1 MAVFE
6 YRALGKNGRETKGI
20 IDASSV
26 EEARDKLRGES
37 LFPINVNAVTP
48 TSSGRSFLYFRRIS
62 NEDIA
67 LFTHQLASLLK
78 GGLSLLSS
86 LNAIAEHMGSHPLR
100 KVVFGLAESVKEGKS
115 FGEALSLFSRVFS
128 SIYTNM
134 VKSGEET
141 GSLSDILFRISS
153 LIRESISLRNKIRN
167 ALIYPMVVG
176 MVSLGVLTFLMIVVV
191 PNISSI
197 FEQMNQALPPIT
209 LSLIKV
215 STFLRHY
222 WIIVLCGILLII
234 VTFFW
239 LLHIKKTRGKIDQLK
254 LKLPILGEIIR
265 KSLVANFA
273 RTLSTLRKGGVTIIT
288 SLELA
293 KDAIRNEIIS
303 TAINQAKEDI
313 SKGDSMSK
321 ALRRSG
327 VFPPLFLHM
336 IEVGEKSGNLEQ
348 MLDDISASYEEE
360 VTMALNRFTTLLEPL
375 VIITMGL
382 IVGIIAVSILLPIFE
397 MNQMIGIK

>member
-6 YRALGKNGRETKGI
+6 YRALNKNGRESKGV

-26 EEARDKLRGES
+26 EEARDKLREQS
-37 LFPINVNAVTP
+37 LFPINVSAITQA
-48 TSSGRSFLYFRRIS
+48 SSSHQFLSFRRTS
-62 NEDIA
+62 NEDIS

-78 GGLSLLSS
+78 GGLTLLAS
-86 LNAIAEHMGSHPLR
+86 LNAIAEQTSSHHFR

-128 SIYTNM
+128 SIYINM

-141 GSLSDILFRISS
+141 GSLPDILFRISA

-167 ALIYPMVVG
+167 ALTYPMVVG
-176 MVSLGVLTFLMIVVV
+176 FVSLGVLVFLLVVVV
-191 PNISSI
+191 PNLSSL
-197 FEQMNQALPPIT
+197 FEQMNRTLPPLT
-209 LSLIKV
+209 LALIRF

-222 WIIVLCGILLII
+222 WIILLCGVGVVI

-239 LLHIKKTRGKIDQLK
+239 VLHIKRARYKIDQLK
-254 LKLPILGEIIR
+254 LKLPIIGEIMR

-293 KDAIRNEIIS
+293 KDAIRNEVIS
-303 TAINQAKEDI
+303 MAINQAKEDI

-348 MLDDISASYEEE
+348 MLDDISISYEEE

-382 IVGIIAVSILLPIFE
+382 IVGVIAVSILLPIFE
-397 MNQMIGIK
+397 MNQLIGL